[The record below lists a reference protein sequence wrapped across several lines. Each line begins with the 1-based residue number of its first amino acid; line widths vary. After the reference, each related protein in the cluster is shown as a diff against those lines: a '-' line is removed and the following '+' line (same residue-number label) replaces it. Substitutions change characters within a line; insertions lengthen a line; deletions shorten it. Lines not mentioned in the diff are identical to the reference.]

1 MLLAFSAKAEELD
14 ILALSLTFGNVDVQ
28 KYAISS
34 SPSIQRFVLRPSS
47 HVHITPYQPRKRPVK
62 KEETNDFVQLFEEC
76 RDPVSPH

>member
-34 SPSIQRFVLRPSS
+34 FPIHPAFCSQTLFSCPHHSISTS
-47 HVHITPYQPRKRPVK
+47 K
-62 KEETNDFVQLFEEC
+62 KTG
-76 RDPVSPH
+76 